1 MRRRLKSDPVIHFEF
16 GAPDGGAL
24 TDFYSRLFGWEVRSS
39 GPEYWLLSPGE
50 GALAG
55 GFPQTSG
62 GMPPYFTVYVAVDD
76 LEASIA
82 DAEKLGASRVVE
94 PTNVPSVRT
103 FSMIRDPAGNMIAIM
118 AQDATASDR
127 GGAPS

>member
-1 MRRRLKSDPVIHFEF
+1 MSHPVIHFEF

-24 TDFYSRLFGWEVRSS
+24 ADFYGRLFGWQVQPS

-55 GFPQTSG
+55 GVLQTSG

-94 PTNVPSVRT
+94 PTNVPGVGT
-103 FSMIRDPAGNMIAIM
+103 FSMIRDPAGNIIGMM
-118 AQDATASDR
+118 VQDATASDR
-127 GGAPS
+127 GVATS